1 MTRIIKQY
9 TEPLI
14 WIGALVLL
22 FFMNVENSG
31 TSLCILKAFGFNW
44 CPGCGLGHSIHH
56 ALHLDFK
63 QSLQEHWLGIPAT
76 LVLFYQSV
84 KSIYLTNKIFQYGSI

>member
-1 MTRIIKQY
+1 MVRIIKQY

-14 WIGALVLL
+14 WLGALVLL

-31 TSLCILKAFGFNW
+31 TSLCILKALGFNW

-56 ALHLDFK
+56 ALHLNFQ
-63 QSLQEHWLGIPAT
+63 QSLQAHWLGIPAT

-84 KSIYLTNKIFQYGSI
+84 KSIYLTNKTFQYGSI